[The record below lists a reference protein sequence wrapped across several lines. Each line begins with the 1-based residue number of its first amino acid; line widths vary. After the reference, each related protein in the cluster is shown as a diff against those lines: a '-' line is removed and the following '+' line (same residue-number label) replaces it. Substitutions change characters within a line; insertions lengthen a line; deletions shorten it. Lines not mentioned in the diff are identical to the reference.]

1 MVRRSSRLL
10 AQAERPRETAG
21 ALSLDERSLVR
32 GALAPGE
39 TLLATVRAWDGEMR
53 LAWALC
59 GTRVIVAQVERGAS
73 RVTAIPLDDIV
84 RLDSQPAGIGSALWL
99 YTDDQL
105 FGLHLANEQEAEAFV
120 QGVEQ
125 LQRETMVLRIVK

>member
-1 MVRRSSRLL
+1 MVRRSSQLL
-10 AQAERPRETAG
+10 ALAERPRETAG

-32 GALAPGE
+32 GVLAPGE
-39 TLLATVRAWDGEMR
+39 TLLATVRAWDGEMQ

-59 GTRVIVAQVERGAS
+59 DTYVIVVQVENGAS
-73 RVTAIPLDDIV
+73 RVTAIPLDDVV

-105 FGLHLANEQEAEAFV
+105 FELHLANEQEAECFV
-120 QGVEQ
+120 QGVEE
-125 LQRETMVLRIVK
+125 LQREAMVLRIVK